1 MTRVWPALW
10 PPWNRT
16 TTSAR
21 ADSQS
26 TIFPLPS
33 SPHWAPITA
42 TLAMNHFQSKRKP
55 TLECQSARLLHRGK
69 GADFLENRIGHP
81 FVHLHQSDGV
91 GTWRAAAE
99 IEIGDVHA
107 CIAEQCAEPADEA
120 GFVLIGDVEH
130 MGRELGLHVDALDL
144 D

>member
-55 TLECQSARLLHRGK
+55 TPLPALRATFPLKGGRQRHGGSECQSARLLHRGK
-69 GADFLENRIGHP
+69 GANFLQNGIGHP
-81 FVHLHQSDGV
+81 FVDLHQSDGV

-107 CIAEQCAEPADEA
+107 C
-120 GFVLIGDVEH
+120 L
-130 MGRELGLHVDALDL
+130 
-144 D
+144 

>member
-55 TLECQSARLLHRGK
+55 TLECQSARLFDLGK
-69 GADFLENRIGHP
+69 GADFLQNGIGYS
-81 FVHLHQSDGV
+81 FVQLQERNGV
-91 GTWRAAAE
+91 GTLSAAPE

-107 CIAEQCAEPADEA
+107 CIP
-120 GFVLIGDVEH
+120 H
-130 MGRELGLHVDALDL
+130 
-144 D
+144 